1 MRHMLLV
8 YETGERPTPA
18 SAGGQQSM
26 EEHAAFM
33 EECLRRGA
41 FVAADP
47 LLEPS
52 AARTVRTREG
62 QPIVSDGPFAET
74 REWLGGYYILDC
86 EPGEALELAALCPGG
101 SGDTAIEVR
110 PILELPGPHA
120 DVRAGRRTARA

>member
-8 YETGERPTPA
+8 YETGERPHPD
-18 SAGGQQSM
+18 SAEGQQAM

-47 LLEPS
+47 LIEPS
-52 AARTVRTREG
+52 GARTVRTRDGE
-62 QPIVSDGPFAET
+62 PIVSDGPFAET

-86 EPGEALELAALCPGG
+86 EPEEALELAARCPGG
-101 SGDTAIEVR
+101 SDEAAIEVR
-110 PILELPGPHA
+110 RILELPGPHA
-120 DVRAGRRTARA
+120 DVRTGRRSMR